1 MNSRLCPE
9 PSFGAVVLLAFCWA
23 QCPTG
28 YAAGPDDVDYRQNV
42 MKTLGA
48 QVEAM
53 EMVLQG
59 RAPAY
64 DLEDHLAALT
74 ATSSQVLPAFEPAA
88 SGGNAKTAVWDDWE
102 DFSSRA
108 RKQADGLAAL
118 RDAST
123 SAEFSADRV
132 REALHCTGCHDAY
145 RLDMEGSA
153 LETGDDPGQDAVLY
167 RRSLMRSMDAQT
179 AAVGQI
185 LAWMVADRNFVL
197 HLEAI
202 AANARMSVGAFEPV
216 VAGGESLPRVWAD
229 REDFA
234 ARMRALA
241 DGVGKTAETAR
252 QLGKDAALVPLMD
265 ALTCDQCHDLY
276 RKSE

>member
-1 MNSRLCPE
+1 MRRLRQ
-9 PSFGAVVLLAFCWA
+9 FAKLWA
-23 QCPTG
+23 
-28 YAAGPDDVDYRQNV
+28 
-42 MKTLGA
+42 
-48 QVEAM
+48 
-53 EMVLQG
+53 
-59 RAPAY
+59 
-64 DLEDHLAALT
+64 H
-74 ATSSQVLPAFEPAA
+74 SQILP
-88 SGGNAKTAVWDDWE
+88 
-102 DFSSRA
+102 
-108 RKQADGLAAL
+108 
-118 RDAST
+118 
-123 SAEFSADRV
+123 
-132 REALHCTGCHDAY
+132 
-145 RLDMEGSA
+145 A

-234 ARMRALA
+234 ARMQTLA